1 MSGMPVLQIFMLGF
15 RIKSI
20 MSTSTSSKNGRVLSS
35 SASTPDEPRPLQSSV
50 RMRLAG
56 ISRLRT
62 NDRRT
67 YGERPD

>member
-1 MSGMPVLQIFMLGF
+1 MSAMPVLQIFMLGF

-20 MSTSTSSKNGRVLSS
+20 MSMSTSSKNGTVLSS
-35 SASTPDEPRPLQSSV
+35 SALTPDEPGPLQSSV
-50 RMRLAG
+50 RMGLAE

-67 YGERPD
+67 YGE

>member
-20 MSTSTSSKNGRVLSS
+20 MSMSASSKNGRVLSS
-35 SASTPDEPRPLQSSV
+35 SASTPGEPRPLQSSV
-50 RMRLAG
+50 RMGLAG

-67 YGERPD
+67 YGE